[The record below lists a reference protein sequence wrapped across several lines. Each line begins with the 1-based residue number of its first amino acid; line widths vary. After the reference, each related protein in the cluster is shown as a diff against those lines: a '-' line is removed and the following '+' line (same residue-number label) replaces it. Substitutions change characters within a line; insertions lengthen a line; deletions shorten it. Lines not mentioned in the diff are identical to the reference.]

1 MLRRQQRYTRTDTL
15 FPYTTLFR
23 SGQAMKSAILAAT
36 ALSVAMP
43 AFAQTPA
50 TAPVPV
56 AAPAEPVSP
65 SVAPV
70 VAPAAVVP
78 TVVSPPPV
86 RHRSRPPSPA
96 ELRVRAA
103 NRAATLEPATGG
115 YLNAVQGNGRASCG
129 EQGCQ
134 VVM

>member
-1 MLRRQQRYTRTDTL
+1 
-15 FPYTTLFR
+15 
-23 SGQAMKSAILAAT
+23 
-36 ALSVAMP
+36 MP

-103 NRAATLEPATGG
+103 NRAATLKPAPGG
-115 YLNAVQGNGRASCG
+115 YLNAVPVYPHRHRSDARRVGKELVSTCRYRWFLSHSI
-129 EQGCQ
+129 
-134 VVM
+134 

>member
-23 SGQAMKSAILAAT
+23 SGQAKKSAILAAT

-96 ELRVRAA
+96 ELRAI
-103 NRAATLEPATGG
+103 
-115 YLNAVQGNGRASCG
+115 GRASG
-129 EQGCQ
+129 RERVGQY
-134 VVM
+134 V

>member
-1 MLRRQQRYTRTDTL
+1 
-15 FPYTTLFR
+15 
-23 SGQAMKSAILAAT
+23 
-36 ALSVAMP
+36 MP

-115 YLNAVQGNGRASCG
+115 YLNAVQVYPYSDGKSEEHTSELQSLMRISYAVFCLKKTI
-129 EQGCQ
+129 ERQQ
-134 VVM
+134 K